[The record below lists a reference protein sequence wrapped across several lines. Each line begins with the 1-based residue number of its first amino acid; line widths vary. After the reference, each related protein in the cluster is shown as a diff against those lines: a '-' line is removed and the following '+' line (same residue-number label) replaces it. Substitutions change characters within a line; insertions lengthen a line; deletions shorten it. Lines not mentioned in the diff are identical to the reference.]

1 MKNIAT
7 PNKKIHTGLIKFSF
21 ILPLFVCGFTGVWI
35 KIFLEAQEVTHQM
48 ALTDMLIVL
57 ELMCLINAVASFSSL
72 VCYYCLESKVG
83 SIIRKPS
90 ERAKKAKNVLS
101 YAILEEDLINFFE
114 QELKQNISKD
124 HMGATPNEIG
134 IDSLDYAQ
142 LVCWVEEKYN
152 IKLSLEEYT
161 PNTKLQKLVTLIY
174 NKFNK
179 TSGM

>member
-1 MKNIAT
+1 MKNIT
-7 PNKKIHTGLIKFSF
+7 TQNNKIHTGLIKAAF
-21 ILPLFVCGFTGVWI
+21 ILPLIVCGFSGIWI
-35 KIFLEAQEVTHQM
+35 KSFLESQEVAHQM
-48 ALTDMLIVL
+48 VLTDMLIVL
-57 ELMCLINAVASFSSL
+57 EIMILINAVASFTSL
-72 VCYYCLESKVG
+72 LCYYCLESKIG

-101 YAILEEDLINFFE
+101 YAILEEDLIKFFE
-114 QELKQNISKD
+114 TELKQNISKD
-124 HMGATPNEIG
+124 HMDTTPNEIG

-152 IKLSLEEYT
+152 IKLTQEEYT
-161 PNTKLQKLVTLIY
+161 PNTKLQKLVAIIY